1 MIIEACA
8 GFVLAK
14 SILFP
19 RTYTRWHSFKGGVK
33 DAMKICVSLVP
44 ITILAAFLESYITY
58 LSSNAFDKTTN
69 TSLPVALS
77 VSILTASFLFIVWYF
92 VIYPIR
98 LEKRIKNDPALA
110 AKISA

>member
-8 GFVLAK
+8 GFVLAR

-19 RTYTRWHSFKGGVK
+19 GTFTRWVSFKRGVK
-33 DAMKICVSLVP
+33 DAMKICVSLIP
-44 ITILAAFLESYITY
+44 ITILAAFLESYIIR

-69 TSLPVALS
+69 TSLPVP
-77 VSILTASFLFIVWYF
+77 VSISILAVSFLFIVWYF

-98 LEKRIKNDPALA
+98 LERRIKKDPAFAEKVLA
-110 AKISA
+110 